1 MRAPRP
7 RTQLQNDLIA
17 STLDGTVYS
26 VMVGIGEAYV
36 PAFALA
42 IGVGDI
48 AAGLL
53 ASVPLLAGAALQ
65 LLAPFFT
72 PYTLQG
78 LGLSY
83 AGFTLVTSSDRCSR
97 R

>member
-1 MRAPRP
+1 
-7 RTQLQNDLIA
+7 
-17 STLDGTVYS
+17 
-26 VMVGIGEAYV
+26 
-36 PAFALA
+36 
-42 IGVGDI
+42 VGDI